1 MKKNRI
7 ITCVIII
14 AALFVLGFGI
24 YAVSQKKSSEGREQI
39 RIGVLRTA
47 DSIPIYVANQEK
59 IFEKYGVQVELV
71 EFGSA
76 SEQSKAMEAEAI
88 DVMMTDMIV
97 ECLLKKGGTD
107 VRTIRTA
114 LGAEVSE
121 GKFIIAA
128 SPNSDIE
135 SVEDLEGA
143 SVAISEN
150 TMMEFLVD
158 SYCDELGIER
168 SKVEKVSIPSLSL
181 RYETVMEGKDVECA
195 ILPEP
200 LGDYAVMNGAR
211 SIIDDTTL
219 NNNYSISVIV
229 ASKELTDDAELLG
242 KFANAYDEAVRL
254 LNDSPDN
261 YEQLILEV
269 ANVPDDMQGDYKAC
283 KYPENKVPSEEEVK
297 RIVAWM
303 KEKELIQE
311 NYEYDEIVDNSFL
324 Q

>member
-7 ITCVIII
+7 FVCVIII
-14 AALFVLGFGI
+14 AALLVVGFGI
-24 YAVSQKKSSEGREQI
+24 YAALRKEASEEKI

-47 DSIPIYVANQEK
+47 DSIPIYVAEQEK

-97 ECLLKKGGTD
+97 ECFLKKGGTD

-114 LGAEVSE
+114 LGSEVSE

-158 SYCDELGIER
+158 SYCDELSMER
-168 SKVEKVSIPSLSL
+168 SKLEKVSIPSLSL

-200 LGDYAVMNGAR
+200 LGDYAVMNGAK

-219 NNNYSISVIV
+219 DNNYSISVIV
-229 ASKELTDDAELLG
+229 ASKKLTDDAELTG
-242 KFANAYDEAVRL
+242 KFTEAYDEAVKL
-254 LNDSPDN
+254 LNESPDD
-261 YEQLILEV
+261 YKELILEV
-269 ANVPDDMQGDYKAC
+269 ANVPDDMRDNYEVC

-297 RIVAWM
+297 RVVAWM

-311 NYEYDEIVDNSFL
+311 EYEYDDIVDNSFL
-324 Q
+324 R